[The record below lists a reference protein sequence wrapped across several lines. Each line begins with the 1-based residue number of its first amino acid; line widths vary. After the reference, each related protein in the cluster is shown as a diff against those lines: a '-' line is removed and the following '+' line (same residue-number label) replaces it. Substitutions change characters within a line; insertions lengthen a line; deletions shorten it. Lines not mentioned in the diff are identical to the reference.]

1 MDDEARE
8 LSGAL
13 ERHLHGLRVEL
24 ADTDDREYR
33 ADLRELMARLER
45 VAARLNDELV
55 PATAESPALTNG

>member
-33 ADLRELMARLER
+33 ADLRAQMARLER
-45 VAARLNDELV
+45 VAARLDQELA
-55 PATAESPALTNG
+55 PAKAESPALTDG